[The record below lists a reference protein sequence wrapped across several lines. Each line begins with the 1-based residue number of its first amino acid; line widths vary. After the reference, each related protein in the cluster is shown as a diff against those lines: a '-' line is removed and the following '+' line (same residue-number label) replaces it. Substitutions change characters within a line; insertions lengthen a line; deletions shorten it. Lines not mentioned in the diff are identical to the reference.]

1 MKKQVGDRV
10 TARDREGN
18 IIWQPTIR
26 GIARLHSPTPDGY
39 EPVVMLVEH
48 DNGNKELYFPY
59 WKVAGGK
66 QQFTNRAPMFDEGV
80 WLELLTDAIRQG
92 FFTRDFLKRL
102 TFKCVDALAEV
113 V

>member
-48 DNGNKELYFPY
+48 DMKTVMGVCQKLSVIDFGKKIAEGSPEEILRNQQVIEAYLG
-59 WKVAGGK
+59 AGE
-66 QQFTNRAPMFDEGV
+66 TA
-80 WLELLTDAIRQG
+80 T
-92 FFTRDFLKRL
+92 
-102 TFKCVDALAEV
+102 
-113 V
+113 